1 MARPLRIEYA
11 SALYHVM
18 SRGNERRPMARDDM
32 DRQRRLEWLQRTVDS
47 YDWELYAFCLMSNH
61 DHLFLATPEAN
72 LSAGMQFLNS
82 SYTSYFNRRHRRS
95 GHLFQGRFK
104 AHLVETQG
112 HYLELSRYIH
122 LNPCRAG
129 ARDRPQQYR
138 WSRYGGYFLESKM
151 VSWVRY
157 DRVLREL
164 GRNPKVGRI
173 AYRKFVNEGLNVKLA
188 VPRADAAYGL
198 LIGSDAFVAKMRK
211 QLSSREDDPDLPQL
225 RAMRARPSLETIA
238 DRTANVFG
246 VDAAKWRPGTPVDNA
261 SRAVAAYLA
270 RREYGYPAVDIAKYL
285 GYSRSSSVAQ
295 AVARVTSSLGH
306 LQRKLNRIT
315 RDLSND

>member
-1 MARPLRIEYA
+1 M
-11 SALYHVM
+11 
-18 SRGNERRPMARDDM
+18 
-32 DRQRRLEWLQRTVDS
+32 
-47 YDWELYAFCLMSNH
+47 
-61 DHLFLATPEAN
+61 
-72 LSAGMQFLNS
+72 
-82 SYTSYFNRRHRRS
+82 
-95 GHLFQGRFK
+95 
-104 AHLVETQG
+104 
-112 HYLELSRYIH
+112 
-122 LNPCRAG
+122 
-129 ARDRPQQYR
+129 
-138 WSRYGGYFLESKM
+138 
-151 VSWVRY
+151 
-157 DRVLREL
+157 
-164 GRNPKVGRI
+164 
-173 AYRKFVNEGLNVKLA
+173 NEGLNVKLG
-188 VPRADAAYGL
+188 VPWADAAYGL

-246 VDAAKWRPGTPVDNA
+246 VDAAKWRPGTRVDNA

-295 AVARVTSSLGH
+295 AVARVTISLGH